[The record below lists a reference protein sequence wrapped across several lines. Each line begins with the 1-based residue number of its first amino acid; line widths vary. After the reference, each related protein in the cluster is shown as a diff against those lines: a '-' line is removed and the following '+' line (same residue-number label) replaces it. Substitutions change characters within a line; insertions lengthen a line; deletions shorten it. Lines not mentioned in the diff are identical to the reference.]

1 MIPTVSILAAIA
13 SAVGV
18 YLFFFEG
25 PQELIEQSVI
35 SFLGGGQRDYRV
47 FVLISAPIVIGL
59 LTYEFLLHLTGKPL
73 SIPFL

>member
-1 MIPTVSILAAIA
+1 MIPTVAILVAVA

-18 YLFFFEG
+18 YLFFFDG
-25 PQELIEQSVI
+25 PNELIEQFAVS
-35 SFLGGGQRDYRV
+35 SLGGGQTDYRL
-47 FVLISAPIVIGL
+47 FILISIPIVIGL

>member
-13 SAVGV
+13 SSVGV
-18 YLFFFEG
+18 YLFFFED
-25 PQELIEQSVI
+25 PKELIEQSVI

-47 FVLISAPIVIGL
+47 FVLISAPIAIGL
-59 LTYEFLLHLTGKPL
+59 VTYVFLSRLMGKPV

>member
-1 MIPTVSILAAIA
+1 MIPTVSVLASIA

-18 YLFFFEG
+18 YLFFFED
-25 PQELIEQSVI
+25 PKELIEQAVI

-47 FVLISAPIVIGL
+47 FVLLSTPIVIGL
-59 LTYEFLLHLTGKPL
+59 LTYLFLLRLTGKPL